1 MNTLEDAFFFPS
13 HIFQPCEMSMW
24 QPQSLLC
31 QWTSKWGW
39 KKDDSSEEEEREKC
53 LHHLCWR
60 AMPCLHKKQAVRWRS
75 IWFHCSSSGCICE
88 LYWSCTTERGE
99 EGQIEKILSHY
110 LSFVRHIYTQ
120 HKFGLLS
127 NISKNTKLSN
137 LFLLKPGNSNKHQSY
152 YSRNPRPWG
161 FPPNIVNNRS
171 EKMLK
176 GGKTTHISVGTK
188 PRQIPVVIIQGLQP
202 VESKQVL
209 SWGGDFKKMSC
220 LTNTKITLK
229 KTWKRDIDY

>member
-1 MNTLEDAFFFPS
+1 MFHLPPSRSTALWQMDAQIKTEMSVIFLREIHVDAVKLIFAQWTLLRMLFFFPS
-13 HIFQPCEMSMW
+13 HIFQPCEMSTW

-161 FPPNIVNNRS
+161 FPPNV
-171 EKMLK
+171 LK
-176 GGKTTHISVGTK
+176 SA
-188 PRQIPVVIIQGLQP
+188 
-202 VESKQVL
+202 VEH
-209 SWGGDFKKMSC
+209 C
-220 LTNTKITLK
+220 E
-229 KTWKRDIDY
+229 